1 MNGMAAERV
10 WNPKFVGVKLRSR
23 GFRGEWALKEEKKR
37 ATGALPQ
44 ERFPV

>member
-1 MNGMAAERV
+1 MNGMAAERI
-10 WNPKFVGVKLRSR
+10 WNPKFVGAKLTSR
-23 GFRGEWALKEEKKR
+23 GFRDEWALNEEEKR